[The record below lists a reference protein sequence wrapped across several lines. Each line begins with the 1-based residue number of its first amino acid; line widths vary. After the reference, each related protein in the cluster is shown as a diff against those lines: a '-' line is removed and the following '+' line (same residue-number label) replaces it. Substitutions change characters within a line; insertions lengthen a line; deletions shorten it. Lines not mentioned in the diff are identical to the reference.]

1 MGCPSNA
8 AADRDSVPIADDRRA
23 LPGPS
28 GAGAEAPARPL
39 VSVIIPNY
47 NGGATI
53 ERCLEAA
60 LASRLA
66 DIEVIVVDDASED
79 DSLERIRRF
88 PCRLVRM
95 SGHGGAA
102 RARNAGARASR
113 GEVLFFT
120 DADCLLEPDAVARA
134 VETLRSGADIAVG
147 GTYTLAACE
156 PGFFDR
162 FQSAFIHYFESRHA
176 PEADYLAT
184 HALAIAA
191 PTFRRHSGFAEAGM
205 PILEDVEF
213 SHRLR
218 RGGCRL
224 VMNPAVQARHIFGYS
239 LAGSLRNAYR
249 KTRYW
254 TCYSLGNGD
263 LLADSGTASRELKLD
278 VIAWC
283 LVATLLAAGA
293 AEVQWILAAA
303 AVLAANALA
312 ARGLLGAFR
321 RAHGPGFATAAGL
334 YFFLLYPVAV
344 GAGALAGIGLYL
356 ARQGGMREAA

>member
-1 MGCPSNA
+1 MMQMHHFATASRP
-8 AADRDSVPIADDRRA
+8 ADT
-23 LPGPS
+23 
-28 GAGAEAPARPL
+28 GAETSACPFHL

-53 ERCLEAA
+53 ERCLTAA
-60 LASRLA
+60 FASRGVN
-66 DIEVIVVDDASED
+66 IEVVVVDDASED
-79 DSLERIRRF
+79 DSLERIQRF

-95 SGHGGAA
+95 PRRGGAA

-120 DADCLLEPDAVARA
+120 DADCLLEPEAIARA
-134 VETLRSGADIAVG
+134 VETLQGGADIAVG

-156 PGFFDR
+156 SGFFDR
-162 FQSAFIHYFESRHA
+162 FQSAFIHYFETRRA
-176 PEADYLAT
+176 PQVDYLAT
-184 HALAIAA
+184 HALALAA
-191 PTFRRHSGFAEAGM
+191 STFHRRSGFAEQGL

-218 RGGCRL
+218 RTGCRL
-224 VMNPAVQARHIFGYS
+224 IMNPAVQARHIFGYS

-263 LLADSGTASRELKLD
+263 LLADSGTASRELKLN

-283 LVATLLAAGA
+283 VGAMLLVAALAS
-293 AEVQWILAAA
+293 AEVYWVAVAA
-303 AVLAANALA
+303 AVLAANAWA
-312 ARGLLGAFR
+312 ARGLLRTFH

-334 YFFLLYPVAV
+334 YYLLLYPAAV
-344 GAGALAGIGLYL
+344 GAAALAGLWLYL
-356 ARQGGMREAA
+356 TRQRGMREAA